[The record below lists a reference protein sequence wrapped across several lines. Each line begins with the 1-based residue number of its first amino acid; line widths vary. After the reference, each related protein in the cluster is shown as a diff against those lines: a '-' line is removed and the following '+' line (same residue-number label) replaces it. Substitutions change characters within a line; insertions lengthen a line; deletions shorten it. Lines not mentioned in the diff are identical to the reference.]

1 MKSGNKRL
9 RLLSAVALAALL
21 SGTQAL
27 AQTRSFDVPSDVAVN
42 SIPEFAR
49 QAGIQIVA
57 PADQLDGV
65 RTHAVKGSL
74 DLHEAL
80 SELLTGTNI
89 EVASETGSTIM
100 LKVRSKNVEA
110 ASNREAANPPSIE
123 TVIVTG
129 TNIRGVT
136 NAASPLDTY
145 TKDQIDFTGL
155 GSVSQFVRRL
165 PENFN
170 GGASDETVGSLL
182 GGGNAVN
189 AVAGTGVN
197 LRGLGSDAT
206 LVLVDGHRIA
216 PANESGNFAD
226 ISMIPLSAIA
236 RLDVLPDGATAIYG
250 SDAVGGVVNFVLRH
264 DFDGAETRARFG
276 VTSDGGGQE
285 ETFGQTFGHAWTGGS
300 ALLSYEYDSRA
311 PIFGRDRS
319 FSRVGADP
327 FTLVPS
333 QNRNSLFA
341 TFNQAVDTD
350 VEIFG
355 EGNWSHR
362 SSFSDV
368 NFVGFGDQHGT
379 VSTSNYGGTAGAR
392 VDLPDDLQLE
402 ISSTYNA
409 NETNR
414 TNNFFGLLIS
424 HVHTATTVTSVDA
437 KIDGPLFSLPS
448 GPILFALGGQ
458 FRHETFNSKDLLL
471 GSVFAP
477 SRNVEAGFVEV
488 SVPLLGP
495 QAGSTFNLLEADLAD
510 RFENYSDFGSTNN
523 PKLGLVWRPT
533 HELKFR
539 GTYGTSFRAPLLND
553 LNPIPFQVVALQ
565 EFDPAT
571 SGIINTLIVFGGN
584 PKLKPETATNWTA
597 GVDFAPD
604 AIPGLRLSAT
614 YYQIRFKG
622 LITTAQTAG
631 LDLFNAL
638 ANPQAFGPLL
648 QLNPPLFEVQ
658 ALIANTQE
666 FDDFTGIPGG
676 VDPATIGAVIDSR
689 SANLSFVHTDG
700 LDFKLDYEADLPI
713 GTLNTGIDGTYI
725 FNLREKVAPATP
737 IASILNTQYN
747 PVDLKLRAQ
756 GVLRH
761 GNFDF
766 GVFVNYVDSYHDNR
780 SVPATPIS
788 SWLTVDLSAD
798 YRFDAE
804 AASYLRETAVTL
816 SVTNVAD
823 TNPPFVASPQP
834 VLTPGLTFDGANA
847 NVWGR
852 VISVQLTKQW

>member
-1 MKSGNKRL
+1 MASNRF
-9 RLLSAVALAALL
+9 RLLCGVVLSVLL
-21 SGTQAL
+21 SWTAAF
-27 AQTRSFDVPSDVAVN
+27 AQTRSFDVPADAAVN

-57 PADQLDGV
+57 PADQLGGV
-65 RTHAVKGSL
+65 RTNAVKGSL
-74 DLHEAL
+74 DLHAAL
-80 SELLTGTNI
+80 ADLLAGTNI
-89 EVASETGSTIM
+89 EVASDNGSTIM

-110 ASNREAANPPSIE
+110 ASNSGAANPSTIE

-129 TNIRGVT
+129 TNIRGAT
-136 NAASPLDTY
+136 NAASPLSSY
-145 TKDQIDFTGL
+145 TKDQIDLSGL
-155 GSVSQFVRRL
+155 GSVNQFIRRL

-189 AVAGTGVN
+189 SVGGTGVN

-216 PANESGNFAD
+216 PANESGNFVD
-226 ISMIPLSAIA
+226 ISMIPLSAIQ
-236 RLDVLPDGATAIYG
+236 RLDVLPDGATAVYG

-276 VTSDGGGQE
+276 ATSDGGGQE
-285 ETFGQTFGHAWTGGS
+285 ETFGQTFGHAWADGS

-319 FSRVGADP
+319 YSSSGVDP
-327 FTLVPS
+327 FTLVPA

-341 TFNQAVDTD
+341 ELNQTIDAD
-350 VEIFG
+350 VEIFA
-355 EGNWSHR
+355 EGSWSHR
-362 SSFSDV
+362 SSFSDA
-368 NFVGFGDQHGT
+368 NFVGFGDQHAT

-392 VDLPDDLQLE
+392 IGLPDDRQLE
-402 ISSTYNA
+402 ISTTYGA
-409 NETNR
+409 NDTNR
-414 TNNFFGLLIS
+414 VNNFFGSAIS
-424 HVHTATTVTSVDA
+424 HTHTATTVTSVDA
-437 KIDGPLFSLPS
+437 KVDGPLFSLPA
-448 GPILFALGGQ
+448 GPVLFALGGQ
-458 FRHETFNSKDLLL
+458 FRHETFDSRDLLF

-477 SRNVEAGFVEV
+477 DRNVVAGFVEF
-488 SVPLLGP
+488 SVPLIGP
-495 QAGSTFNLLEADLAD
+495 PSTLAHNVFEVDLAD

-533 HELKFR
+533 NELQFR

-553 LNPIPFQVVALQ
+553 LNPIPFQVVALP

-571 SGIINTLIVFGGN
+571 SSFVNALIVFGGN
-584 PKLKPETATNWTA
+584 PKLRPETATNWTA
-597 GVDFAPD
+597 GFDFSPD
-604 AIPGLRLSAT
+604 GIPGLRLSAT
-614 YYQIRFKG
+614 YYRIRFKG

-638 ANPQAFGPLL
+638 ADSQAFGSLL
-648 QLNPPLFEVQ
+648 QRNPPLAEVQ
-658 ALIANTQE
+658 SLIANTQE

-676 VDPATIGAVIDSR
+676 VDPATIVAVIDSR
-689 SANLSFVHTDG
+689 SANLAFVHTDG
-700 LDFKLDYEADLPI
+700 LDFKLDYATDLPI
-713 GTLNTGIDGTYI
+713 GTINAGVDGTYI
-725 FNLREKVAPATP
+725 FNLREKVTPATP

-756 GVLRH
+756 GILRH
-761 GNFDF
+761 GSFDF

-780 SVPATPIS
+780 SAPAVPIA

-798 YRFDAE
+798 YRFDGE
-804 AASYLRETAVTL
+804 AGEYLDGTVVTL
-816 SVTNVAD
+816 SATNVAD

-834 VLTPGLTFDGANA
+834 VLTPGLVFDGANA